1 MTPISILILASH
13 LSPTPNA
20 PTPPTLNNRPI
31 VQQPHIMPRP
41 PPPLPSLQSPR
52 HSVMLGSRLV
62 CPAALPL
69 LLLPLL
75 LSATPAAA
83 HEHSDSIAP
92 PASAQDLLNAEPIDS
107 VLSLHIIVQLVA
119 WGLLY
124 PLGMVFG
131 LTRSRWHVPVQT
143 LATILT
149 AIGFILGHSHGGRK
163 FPVGAHSSVAS
174 AIVVLLAVQVTL
186 GVYLKLHIHE
196 GTRFRQATL
205 LVHGILGKA
214 WPIVSWLQIMLGV
227 VTGLGFCF
235 GEHLMQCLAHL
246 IMGSGFVV
254 YGAVYAIMLRLGSR
268 WLAQRGHSQEYIDSW
283 VLTIWGVINTFTE
296 HHGGP
301 WSHKDLQHT
310 SMGIV
315 WWFDAFIDL
324 TKINSIFY
332 LSARSPFG
340 LNNSPIPA
348 LLLIFTGF
356 AFGAHAQDLVLSA
369 QLHGIFGTTLMLTGV
384 VRIIEITFVLRDQ
397 PADSENILS
406 FQHLPP
412 FLLMV
417 SGIMFMTV
425 TEEQLD
431 LVSAIGVDHATY
443 ILCQISVASIVYLW
457 TNVLISAYATS
468 GRNASKALGAST
480 ASPPTT
486 QGSEAYRP
494 LVSSTSNPN
503 LFGGRDMLSSTDDDR
518 DDEDTDFDST
528 ERP

>member
-1 MTPISILILASH
+1 
-13 LSPTPNA
+13 
-20 PTPPTLNNRPI
+20 
-31 VQQPHIMPRP
+31 MPRP
-41 PPPLPSLQSPR
+41 PLPPATRNGRGIL
-52 HSVMLGSRLV
+52 HSSRLV
-62 CPAALPL
+62 GPAALPL
-69 LLLPLL
+69 VLLPLL
-75 LSATPAAA
+75 LSATPVAA
-83 HEHSDSIAP
+83 HEHSDSVAP

-149 AIGFILGHSHGGRK
+149 AVGFILGHTHGGRK
-163 FPVGAHSSVAS
+163 FPIGAHSSVAS

-186 GVYLKLHIHE
+186 GVYLKMHIHE
-196 GTRFRQATL
+196 GTRFRRATL
-205 LVHGILGKA
+205 LIHGILGKA

-315 WWFDAFIDL
+315 WWCVGML
-324 TKINSIFY
+324 GIF
-332 LSARSPFG
+332 LSRNG
-340 LNNSPIPA
+340 KRSPIPA

-356 AFGAHAQDLVLSA
+356 AFGAHAQDLMLSA

-406 FQHLPP
+406 FQHVPP

-443 ILCQISVASIVYLW
+443 ILCQISIASIVYLW

-480 ASPPTT
+480 AAPPTMR
-486 QGSEAYRP
+486 GSEAYRP
-494 LVSSTSNPN
+494 LVSSASNPN
-503 LFGGRDMLSSTDDDR
+503 LFGGRDMISADDDR
-518 DDEDTDFDST
+518 DSEDKDFDQT